1 MAENTR
7 SGQLKD
13 SYLLCPTVAAAKTAA
28 GMGGTALPWLLRM
41 SMLGLLV
48 LPEPAVLTV
57 VNGGGGVPPLPS
69 NEFVV
74 ESDEFRECIELL
86 LIGFGFVVNVDA
98 CGFVLG
104 SDKSSDTLALRSV
117 STELSAWIEKARL
130 NDEKGGV
137 AAADDDRSVSGEGL
151 AVVVVLGT
159 LLKDEVSGLAL
170 ADEVSADVESII
182 LILIFKNELSD
193 RCWFFFDSY
202 SLRMRLT

>member
-1 MAENTR
+1 
-7 SGQLKD
+7 
-13 SYLLCPTVAAAKTAA
+13 
-28 GMGGTALPWLLRM
+28 M
-41 SMLGLLV
+41 SMFGLLV
-48 LPEPAVLTV
+48 LPEPVVLTV

-151 AVVVVLGT
+151 AVVVVVVLLLGT

-170 ADEVSADVESII
+170 ADEVSADAESII